1 MYAVILGAG
10 VVLTA
15 LDVFI
20 TEERLRLTFWYFR
33 VYFLCSSRLAL
44 RLGYSSLHTKESWR
58 CVMEDGSLLVPVYGF
73 GSMEKAVQYREQTQD
88 QRCSQMEKNI
98 YYNQQHS
105 KYYVPIPECGG
116 LPAIGLMEVSRV
128 LTGERRFTLRRRQ
141 DPKPPEAYTAIMLM
155 FGLRRFDYVCR
166 DSDAP
171 SWVRRI
177 SSGER
182 DCFAAWVRNDG
193 QFLHRTTLCSIQ
205 GEEFRVHIARSARG
219 LVYARRLV
227 LGERGH
233 VEGQASRTVGL
244 SLTIFDKHP
253 DKDDVL
259 SLQTF
264 ALDDHDWPAA
274 DPSIKLT
281 VHQDAVWRGLAH
293 RVLAGFKQEC
303 SAWPE
308 DAEVQRRL
316 VICQQARAREDA
328 RLPAQAGFYELI
340 HQVGWQDALSLVEE
354 PWQMEMVCRVYGER
368 RKHYDINGAR
378 LPAEVIKALIDK
390 AGFAEERRSELLD
403 FLQYAALILPPA
415 PMPP

>member
-1 MYAVILGAG
+1 
-10 VVLTA
+10 
-15 LDVFI
+15 
-20 TEERLRLTFWYFR
+20 
-33 VYFLCSSRLAL
+33 
-44 RLGYSSLHTKESWR
+44 
-58 CVMEDGSLLVPVYGF
+58 MEDGSLLVPVYGF

-98 YYNQQHS
+98 YYNQQHG

-141 DPKPPEAYTAIMLM
+141 DPKPKEAYMAIMLM

-166 DSDAP
+166 DSDVP

-193 QFLHRTTLCSIQ
+193 QFLHRTTLRSTQ

-274 DPSIKLT
+274 DPAIKLT
-281 VHQDAVWRGLAH
+281 VNQDAVWRGLAQQ
-293 RVLAGFKQEC
+293 VLAGFKQEC
-303 SAWPE
+303 TAWPAQSE
-308 DAEVQRRL
+308 ARRRL
-316 VICQQARAREDA
+316 IFCQQARAREDA
-328 RLPAQAGFYELI
+328 RLPAQAGFYELVN
-340 HQVGWQDALSLVEE
+340 QVSWQDALSLVEE
-354 PWQMEMVCRVYGER
+354 PWQMEIVCRVYGER
-368 RKHYDINGAR
+368 RNHPGINGAR
-378 LPAEVIKALIDK
+378 LPTEVVSALIDK
-390 AGFAEERRSELLD
+390 TDFSEERRAELRGL
-403 FLQYAALILPPA
+403 LEYSSLILTASQVPLGP
-415 PMPP
+415 